1 MTECPAF
8 LFIFLPGSISEQRGP
23 GRSPSPAL
31 RAPDLSRPPYRSEHL
46 QNRPASAA
54 PLLIKATIH
63 LPATSG
69 RGDRPGAGG
78 GGEQWQTDP
87 TDSKEFRE
95 TTAGHTNHHGPSG
108 PGVRKENQRAAS
120 AAGVP
125 GPLPARPLQAR
136 PGSRPHILVLG
147 VGSGG
152 ATQEPSSKPP
162 SQREPQAS
170 PSPTVVWSLPRLRPT
185 SQGHLSVRAL
195 ATTIIFEIIIIVLFL
210 HPLPPSL
217 GALRANLFP
226 RTTGLA
232 SGIGNKKLASEVRKR
247 ED

>member
-1 MTECPAF
+1 MGLGGAQARPCERLTFLALHTGQSIFRTARPAPRPCS
-8 LFIFLPGSISEQRGP
+8 LKPPFICQRRAGGGTGP
-23 GRSPSPAL
+23 GRGVAGS
-31 RAPDLSRPPYRSEHL
+31 
-46 QNRPASAA
+46 
-54 PLLIKATIH
+54 
-63 LPATSG
+63 SG
-69 RGDRPGAGG
+69 
-78 GGEQWQTDP
+78 QTDP

-162 SQREPQAS
+162 LPKRTPGQSQPNSGLEPPQAS
-170 PSPTVVWSLPRLRPT
+170 ADVPGASQCQSL
-185 SQGHLSVRAL
+185 SHNYY
-195 ATTIIFEIIIIVLFL
+195 I
-210 HPLPPSL
+210 
-217 GALRANLFP
+217 
-226 RTTGLA
+226 
-232 SGIGNKKLASEVRKR
+232 
-247 ED
+247 

>member
-1 MTECPAF
+1 MGLGGAQARPCKRLTFRALHTGQSIFRTARPAPRPCS
-8 LFIFLPGSISEQRGP
+8 LKPPFICQRREGGGTGP
-23 GRSPSPAL
+23 GRGVAGS
-31 RAPDLSRPPYRSEHL
+31 
-46 QNRPASAA
+46 
-54 PLLIKATIH
+54 
-63 LPATSG
+63 SG
-69 RGDRPGAGG
+69 
-78 GGEQWQTDP
+78 QTDP

-95 TTAGHTNHHGPSG
+95 TTAGHINDHGPSG
-108 PGVRKENQRAAS
+108 PGVRIENQRAAS

-152 ATQEPSSKPP
+152 QHKSPLRSPP

-170 PSPTVVWSLPRLRPT
+170 PSPTAVWSLPRLRPT

-195 ATTIIFEIIIIVLFL
+195 ATTIIFKIIIIVLFL
-210 HPLPPSL
+210 HLLPPSL